1 MNDNLNLMLA
11 LREEWDA
18 LADSALYRD
27 ALRRWKETEPDLA
40 VFDSPGE
47 LLLWCRDQAD
57 PREANRLVGAVLR
70 VAADTVAAR
79 TLLQLIIP
87 GLTAR
92 IGRALGREAACRRVA
107 GVREELVQE
116 VVVAAWERIAALAGT
131 SPRWPACELVEG
143 AWRRVRHQREKG
155 RACERRLW
163 PLESAREAAE
173 PEWTRTTAEELT
185 VCLIDAVRDGR
196 LRPGQAGVVYT
207 TRVLGVPPRALA
219 GRCGPDER
227 AVRARR
233 ARAERILT
241 DGAGGST
248 VASPG

>member
-1 MNDNLNLMLA
+1 MDDTLNLLLA
-11 LREEWDA
+11 LRDEWDA
-18 LADSALYRD
+18 IADSAHYRE

-40 VFDSPGE
+40 AFDSPID
-47 LLLWCRDQAD
+47 LLVWCRGQAD
-57 PREANRLVGAVLR
+57 PGEANRPIGAVLR
-70 VAADTVAAR
+70 VAADPIAAR

-92 IGRALGREAACRRVA
+92 IGRALGREAACRRMA
-107 GVREELVQE
+107 GVRDELVQE

-131 SPRWPACELVEG
+131 SPKWPACELIEG
-143 AWRRVRHQREKG
+143 TWRRVRHQREKC
-155 RACERRLW
+155 RACQRRLW
-163 PLESAREAAE
+163 PLETAREAAE

-185 VCLIDAVRDGR
+185 VCLIDAVREGR
-196 LRPGQAGVVYT
+196 LRLGQAGVVYT

-219 GRCGPDER
+219 GHCGPDER

-241 DGAGGST
+241 TGAGRST
-248 VASPG
+248 GPAPG